1 VSRDSPDK
9 ASGPLDQ
16 VSISSAVSATIG
28 DYLRLLEDEPV
39 NNLYGMVLDQV
50 EPALLRQVMA
60 HVDQNQSKASLLLGV
75 SRGTL
80 RSKLSKHGLL

>member
-1 VSRDSPDK
+1 
-9 ASGPLDQ
+9 
-16 VSISSAVSATIG
+16 
-28 DYLRLLEDEPV
+28 
-39 NNLYGMVLDQV
+39 MVLDQV